1 MRRRQRSANTAF
13 ALAQRVTR
21 NDASNVQLGCSLR
34 SELKLD
40 VVGRDVQPTLEK
52 PCNPS
57 RANPAA
63 GLFISELA
71 LTPGSGPEPQA
82 ARVRGF
88 ALAAWPSCSGPRQP
102 AVKELGGGPVH
113 HVRLTELER
122 LAGPSAPC
130 SATPHVGLDLIR
142 ALRSVPSNVTVRAHP
157 PGVGCPT
164 SVALFSCSK
173 LVLISRSVHGFVQIA
188 FSTLF

>member
-1 MRRRQRSANTAF
+1 MNHEGRLLKKETTIGKTQQF

-82 ARVRGF
+82 A
-88 ALAAWPSCSGPRQP
+88 PRQGLR
-102 AVKELGGGPVH
+102 LGS
-113 HVRLTELER
+113 
-122 LAGPSAPC
+122 LAI
-130 SATPHVGLDLIR
+130 L
-142 ALRSVPSNVTVRAHP
+142 
-157 PGVGCPT
+157 
-164 SVALFSCSK
+164 
-173 LVLISRSVHGFVQIA
+173 
-188 FSTLF
+188 